1 MASESPFSL
10 RLRKLKSLRG
20 IFLPF
25 FISVSPIPSVNGHS
39 HPPWR
44 PSLCFHP
51 STLRRGE
58 TLKAGLKS
66 GRERN
71 RGEISWKERKRVCVL
86 NKEKSKKWSAIN
98 GKRNRQRMENN
109 WRKMEARIS
118 KENASR
124 WKKGGSSRDSCLR
137 SLLLLYLG
145 VTKREREEKRTRE
158 RERQSY
164 DQLEL
169 STLSSTVPFLSSPP
183 SSPSKA
189 TLWTLSIILFLH
201 RNCSPPD
208 SAEGIRLGVSLW
220 Y

>member
-44 PSLCFHP
+44 PSLCSHP

-58 TLKAGLKS
+58 TLKAGLKP
-66 GRERN
+66 GRKRN

-86 NKEKSKKWSAIN
+86 NEEKSKKWSAIN

-145 VTKREREEKRTRE
+145 VTKREKGEKNARE
-158 RERQSY
+158 RE
-164 DQLEL
+164 
-169 STLSSTVPFLSSPP
+169 TVVRPVGTFYPFLYRSLFFSPP
-183 SSPSKA
+183 SPVSKV